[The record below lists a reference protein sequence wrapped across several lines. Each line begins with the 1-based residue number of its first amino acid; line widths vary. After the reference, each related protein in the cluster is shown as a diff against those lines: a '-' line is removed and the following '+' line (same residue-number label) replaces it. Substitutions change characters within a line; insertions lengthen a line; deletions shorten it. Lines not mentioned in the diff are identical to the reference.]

1 MKFQQAVLISRCTKF
16 SFLMNNN
23 KIIVQ
28 KLSYTRYQKF
38 VQFFNLSCSV
48 FFIYREMGMMG
59 SPNCML
65 DGMCGADLKYPNES
79 FSPKHGGMFADPRG
93 NIILLFHSR
102 NHDCEILTI
111 ITSKCILILESNNFS
126 LSY

>member
-1 MKFQQAVLISRCTKF
+1 MKR
-16 SFLMNNN
+16 N
-23 KIIVQ
+23 KIIVH
-28 KLSYTRYQKF
+28 KLSFTIYQKF
-38 VQFFNLSCSV
+38 VQILNLSCSI

-93 NIILLFHSR
+93 NIILLFH
-102 NHDCEILTI
+102 L
-111 ITSKCILILESNNFS
+111 LNFINI
-126 LSY
+126 

>member
-1 MKFQQAVLISRCTKF
+1 MK
-16 SFLMNNN
+16 NND
-23 KIIVQ
+23 IIVH
-28 KLSYTRYQKF
+28 KLAYTRSYQKF

-93 NIILLFHSR
+93 NIILLFHL
-102 NHDCEILTI
+102 LTFI
-111 ITSKCILILESNNFS
+111 NIRLIYQLP
-126 LSY
+126 YIMY

>member
-1 MKFQQAVLISRCTKF
+1 
-16 SFLMNNN
+16 MNNN

-93 NIILLFHSR
+93 NIILLFHMLTFI
-102 NHDCEILTI
+102 NIIFITI
-111 ITSKCILILESNNFS
+111 ITF
-126 LSY
+126 